1 MQSSDFQTLLRR
13 SICGAWGALL
23 LIALLSLFFCPPGA
37 FASEYAKDTAAIA
50 AAFVTHLTLHEM
62 GHQVVA
68 EEAEADSPRMQFFV
82 RKNGKFYP
90 GLSTYENIPKES
102 KLSYALAG
110 ERMAGHTFEYALDSY
125 HLEPTTYNK
134 ALMFFSCTDFLWYT
148 LLANYVH
155 DDNDT
160 YDPNIVRKETGLSK
174 EMLLSLVMVKSLMNA
189 YRVYNKDARF
199 IPSVVVYKSSVAF
212 VIRYDF

>member
-1 MQSSDFQTLLRR
+1 MQSSDFQTLLRYP
-13 SICGAWGALL
+13 ICRAWGALL
-23 LIALLSLFFCPPGA
+23 LIAVLLLFSSPSNA
-37 FASEYAKDTAAIA
+37 FASDYATDTAAIA

-68 EEAEADSPRMQFFV
+68 EEAGADSPKMQFFV

-90 GLSTYENIPKES
+90 GLSTHKGIPKKS
-102 KLSYALAG
+102 RLSYALAG
-110 ERMAGHTFEYALDSY
+110 ERMAGSTFEYALDSY
-125 HLEPTTYNK
+125 HRKPTTYNK

-148 LLANYVH
+148 LLANYMH

-160 YDPNIVRKETGLSK
+160 YDPTIVRQETGLSK
-174 EMLLSLVMVKSLMNA
+174 EMLLSLVMVKSFMNA

-199 IPSVVVYKSSVAF
+199 MPAIMVGRSNVAF

>member
-1 MQSSDFQTLLRR
+1 MQSTDFQTFLRYP
-13 SICGAWGALL
+13 ICGAWGALL
-23 LIALLSLFFCPPGA
+23 LIALLSLFFCPPSA

-110 ERMAGHTFEYALDSY
+110 ERMAGSTFEYALDSY
-125 HLEPTTYNK
+125 RREPTTYNK

-160 YDPNIVRKETGLSK
+160 YDPNIVRQETGLNK

-212 VIRYDF
+212 

>member
-1 MQSSDFQTLLRR
+1 MRYP
-13 SICGAWGALL
+13 ICGARGVLL
-23 LIALLSLFFCPPGA
+23 LISVVLLFSSPSGA
-37 FASEYAKDTAAIA
+37 FATDYANDTAAIA

-68 EEAEADSPRMQFFV
+68 EEAEADSPKMQFFV

-90 GLSTYENIPKES
+90 GLSTYKNIPKES

-125 HLEPTTYNK
+125 HRESTTYNK

-160 YDPNIVRKETGLSK
+160 YDPNIIRKETGLSK

-199 IPSVVVYKSSVAF
+199 IPSIMVDKSSVAF
-212 VIRYDF
+212 IIRYDF

>member
-1 MQSSDFQTLLRR
+1 MQSSDFQTLLRY
-13 SICGAWGALL
+13 SICKARGALL
-23 LIALLSLFFCPPGA
+23 LIAVLLLFSSPASA
-37 FASEYAKDTAAIA
+37 FASEYAEDTAAIA

-68 EEAEADSPRMQFFV
+68 EEAGADSPKMQFFV

-90 GLSTYENIPKES
+90 GLSTYKDIPKES

-110 ERMAGHTFEYALDSY
+110 ERMAGHTFEYALQSY
-125 HLEPTTYNK
+125 HRKSTTYNK

-155 DDNDT
+155 NDNDT
-160 YDPNIVRKETGLSK
+160 YDPNIIRQETGLSK
-174 EMLLSLVMVKSLMNA
+174 EMLLSLVMVKSIMNT

-199 IPSVVVYKSSVAF
+199 IPSIMVYQSSVAF